1 MLNLPQFVLE
11 KDGDAVGGG
20 SRFTTFTGIVFA
32 GSTFDLFATM
42 GEEGFFFGSS
52 NRPLLKLK
60 YLKSIVV
67 QMLLL
72 NSILYN

>member
-1 MLNLPQFVLE
+1 MLNLPQSVLE

-60 YLKSIVV
+60 YLLSVVV

-72 NSILYN
+72 NSTLYN